1 MSWAI
6 LFLLMSRLP
15 LYIYVIN
22 KAWKYRNSI
31 ILISANWL
39 GVMTIAAAS
48 GALANTFA
56 HSKLISNLFGLV
68 FAFSLFMVGYTARE
82 LKRKED

>member
-1 MSWAI
+1 
-6 LFLLMSRLP
+6 MSRLP
-15 LYIYVIN
+15 LYIYVIY

-39 GVMTIAAAS
+39 GVMTTAAAS
-48 GALANTFA
+48 GALANTFIYN
-56 HSKLISNLFGLV
+56 KILTNLFGLV